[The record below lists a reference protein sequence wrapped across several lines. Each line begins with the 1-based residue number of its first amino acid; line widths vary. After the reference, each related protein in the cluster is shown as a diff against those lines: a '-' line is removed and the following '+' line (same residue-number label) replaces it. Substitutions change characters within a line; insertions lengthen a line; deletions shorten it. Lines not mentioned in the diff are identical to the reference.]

1 MSQRFLP
8 FKSAAAATKA
18 MMAVEKAVDESG
30 LEHSLLELVKLRA
43 SQINGCAFCV
53 HMHAAE
59 ARKSGESE
67 MRLYLLNAWR
77 ESPLYS
83 DRERVALAWTE
94 TLTLIAERGAPDNI
108 YARLKE
114 EFTET
119 EQANLTMAIG
129 AINLWTRLQIGAGAS
144 HPISSQ

>member
-1 MSQRFLP
+1 
-8 FKSAAAATKA
+8 
-18 MMAVEKAVDESG
+18 
-30 LEHSLLELVKLRA
+30 
-43 SQINGCAFCV
+43 
-53 HMHAAE
+53 
-59 ARKSGESE
+59 

-144 HPISSQ
+144 HPTSSQ